1 MSNCVR
7 LAMEAN
13 RRCVQNG
20 LDRRKI
26 EGKLEAFEDAMI
38 QRCNEK
44 HDYVYLQNRADA
56 AVARDR
62 KQSQSR
68 IAERTEKREKT
79 KQLRKDISLACLI
92 FFAFATVMLQLAAWT
107 PIPWC
112 ASLILVGFGV
122 LFLVSYI
129 KDPCDLPTD

>member
-13 RRCVQNG
+13 RRYVQNG

-26 EGKLEAFEDAMI
+26 EGQLEAFEDAMI

-44 HDYVYLQNRADA
+44 HDYACIQSQANA
-56 AVARDR
+56 AVNHDR
-62 KQSQSR
+62 KMSQTR
-68 IAERTEKREKT
+68 IAARAEQREKAE
-79 KQLRKDISLACLI
+79 QIRKDVTLACLI
-92 FFAFATVMLQLAAWT
+92 FFAFAVVMFQLAAWT
-107 PIPWC
+107 PVPWW